1 MGFEINPEI
10 ISKMNEAYKAHKS
23 DAVQENAKAP
33 IDMTE
38 GADAKPKAKPQR
50 QWDYELGPREGNT
63 RIITPDSVATVNS
76 NSSVS
81 PTQRQEMGN
90 VLNYLRNHHNPS
102 SNNNPRINSNGNT
115 NVADG
120 YIGSSQQARFRGN
133 CYFLAEVNAIRNLD
147 NGQQLLNDL
156 VKPQSDG
163 SYTVTLPGAVKIR
176 QDYAA
181 RGLRCEVTGTYHIS
195 AAAVRK
201 AVANSGMTYSKG
213 EFEVL
218 LLELAMESYRAEM
231 VKTNQLNGNRQNG
244 PRTAESSVQ
253 SAQNRRN
260 NDYLSSGFSYDA
272 AFLLTGKKSDI
283 YNSDAK
289 RRNLLRY
296 QDGKYGYISHEE
308 MARRTGADIS
318 MYNKKCVSEVSSTTS
333 SEAGLRGMLNKY
345 QGHENEYAL
354 TCYVQVQKGDEAT
367 PNDGYHALTV
377 VKITADTVYC
387 ANPWHPDKIE
397 PIPRRDFEKMVY
409 GFEAVDLRNAGSRPQ
424 LSANNQSVQA
434 ILGRLTHHMN
444 NNQSHQTVRPSKI
457 NELLHSLNTSGRRQN
472 ASRQL
477 NFEDFTRI
485 FNNVSKAELDDAQKE
500 KLEQLF
506 SSLSFP
512 KSVSE
517 EDVAIMRYFE
527 EYFGK

>member
-10 ISKMNEAYKAHKS
+10 ISKMNEVYKAHKS

-63 RIITPDSVATVNS
+63 RIITPDSVATVS
-76 NSSVS
+76 NGASAISSSGV
-81 PTQRQEMGN
+81 G
-90 VLNYLRNHHNPS
+90 LNGHLQALRNQQALYS
-102 SNNNPRINSNGNT
+102 T
-115 NVADG
+115 ADG
-120 YIGSSQQARFRGN
+120 HIGSSQQARYRGD
-133 CYFLAEVNAIRNLD
+133 CYFLAEINAIRNLD
-147 NGQQLLNDL
+147 NGQKILGEC
-156 VKPQSDG
+156 VKSNPNG

-176 QDYAA
+176 QHYAA
-181 RGLRCEVTGTYHIS
+181 KNLRCEVTGTYHIS
-195 AAAVRK
+195 AETVAK
-201 AVANSGMTYSKG
+201 AVKNAGLTYSKG
-213 EFEVL
+213 EIEVIV
-218 LLELAMESYRAEM
+218 LELAMESYRAEM

-244 PRTAESSVQ
+244 PQTAESSVQ
-253 SAQNRRN
+253 GAQNRRN
-260 NDYLSSGFSYDA
+260 NDYLSSGYSYDA
-272 AFLLTGKKSDI
+272 AFLLTGKKSDV
-283 YNSDAK
+283 YKAK
-289 RRNLLRY
+289 PEKMRNLQRY
-296 QDGKYGYISHEE
+296 QDGKYGYISREE

-318 MYNKKCVSEVSSTTS
+318 MYNEKGISQVSSTTS

-444 NNQSHQTVRPSKI
+444 NNQSHQTIRPSKI
-457 NELLHSLNTSGRRQN
+457 NELLHSLNSSGRRQN

-512 KSVSE
+512 ESVSE